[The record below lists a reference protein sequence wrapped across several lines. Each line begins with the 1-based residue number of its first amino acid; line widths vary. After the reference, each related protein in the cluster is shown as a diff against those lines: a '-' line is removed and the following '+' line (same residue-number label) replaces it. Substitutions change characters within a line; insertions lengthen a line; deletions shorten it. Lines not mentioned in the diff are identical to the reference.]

1 MKHFLIGSFRSLK
14 SISKVPRTKA
24 INSISAQTSG
34 LALPPLKDGKC
45 TNSLFNVINQ
55 NTQILSKSKTV
66 SRAHGKTPVNS
77 S

>member
-1 MKHFLIGSFRSLK
+1 M
-14 SISKVPRTKA
+14 PRTKA

-45 TNSLFNVINQ
+45 TSSLFNAINQ